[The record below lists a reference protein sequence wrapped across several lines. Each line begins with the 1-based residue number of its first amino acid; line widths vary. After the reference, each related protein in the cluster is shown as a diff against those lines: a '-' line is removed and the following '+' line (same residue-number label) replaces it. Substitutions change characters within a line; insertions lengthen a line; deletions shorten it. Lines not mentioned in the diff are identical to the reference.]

1 MKFVIQSTE
10 LYARLQ
16 ILGRVIASKNNLPI
30 LDGILFE
37 TQGSTLIL
45 TASDNE
51 TTVTSRTA
59 LVECD
64 ANCRFVINA
73 KTIQDTVR
81 ELPEQPL
88 TFFVNESSFEITI
101 EYQNGHYRFMAASA
115 DEYPTPP
122 AFDGE
127 TTTIALD
134 SAHLLTSIGRTA
146 FATDNDEYRPVMTG
160 IFFDVTDK
168 HATLVATDRH
178 KMVCDKITLA
188 GDPANGSFILP
199 KKPAALLKNILSKA
213 EEQTRIQW
221 TPRSA
226 TIETGDTCISCR
238 LIEGRYPNYQ
248 SVIPNDTPNS
258 ATINRPALVSALR
271 RMLSFSN
278 ATASLI
284 KLAFNQNGLTVSRE
298 DIDFSMSAE
307 EALLCDYQGSP
318 INIGFKGQYLLE
330 LLNNLESEEITIRMS
345 DPSRPGVVTP
355 TQQAEGEDV
364 LMLLM
369 PMVLND

>member
-146 FATDNDEYRPVMTG
+146 FATDNDEY
-160 IFFDVTDK
+160 
-168 HATLVATDRH
+168 L
-178 KMVCDKITLA
+178 
-188 GDPANGSFILP
+188 
-199 KKPAALLKNILSKA
+199 
-213 EEQTRIQW
+213 
-221 TPRSA
+221 
-226 TIETGDTCISCR
+226 
-238 LIEGRYPNYQ
+238 
-248 SVIPNDTPNS
+248 
-258 ATINRPALVSALR
+258 LR
-271 RMLSFSN
+271 R
-278 ATASLI
+278 
-284 KLAFNQNGLTVSRE
+284 SR
-298 DIDFSMSAE
+298 
-307 EALLCDYQGSP
+307 
-318 INIGFKGQYLLE
+318 
-330 LLNNLESEEITIRMS
+330 
-345 DPSRPGVVTP
+345 
-355 TQQAEGEDV
+355 
-364 LMLLM
+364 
-369 PMVLND
+369 